1 MTGQPA
7 MSLPLH
13 RTAEDLPAGVQ
24 FVARLWRRAHVVDVG
39 RTTRRGATMAARRA
53 AVGEVGL
60 SLVNHRSLHDR
71 MLQRQKDVRHSRL

>member
-1 MTGQPA
+1 
-7 MSLPLH
+7 
-13 RTAEDLPAGVQ
+13 
-24 FVARLWRRAHVVDVG
+24 
-39 RTTRRGATMAARRA
+39 MAARRA